1 MPTQLLA
8 IHQITATI
16 RLNTGLLIGA
26 GDSEIHIGGAD
37 KTVLR
42 HPHTRNPYIAGSSL
56 KGKIRSLLEWRAGVV
71 GETEGGPVK
80 LEHLSRLNSAGQ
92 RQQAEAIIRLFGFPP
107 SGRESDREAIAKVG
121 PTRLAFADAA
131 LSESW
136 LAERVRRNEAVT
148 EIKAEVGIDR
158 ISGTANRNGPRFFER
173 VPAGAEFDFVLRW
186 KELDGDDL
194 NGLRATV
201 LTGLKLLEL
210 DGLGGQVSRG
220 YGRVVFD
227 NLALDGAPLRAALDA
242 LDPFAGA
249 V

>member
-1 MPTQLLA
+1 MA
-8 IHQITATI
+8 
-16 RLNTGLLIGA
+16 
-26 GDSEIHIGGAD
+26 S
-37 KTVLR
+37 
-42 HPHTRNPYIAGSSL
+42 
-56 KGKIRSLLEWRAGVV
+56 
-71 GETEGGPVK
+71 TEF
-80 LEHLSRLNSAGQ
+80 Q
-92 RQQAEAIIRLFGFPP
+92 
-107 SGRESDREAIAKVG
+107 
-121 PTRLAFADAA
+121 
-131 LSESW
+131 
-136 LAERVRRNEAVT
+136 VRRIATVR
-148 EIKAEVGIDR
+148 A
-158 ISGTANRNGPRFFER
+158 SLNGSPC
-173 VPAGAEFDFVLRW
+173 GAEFDFVLRW